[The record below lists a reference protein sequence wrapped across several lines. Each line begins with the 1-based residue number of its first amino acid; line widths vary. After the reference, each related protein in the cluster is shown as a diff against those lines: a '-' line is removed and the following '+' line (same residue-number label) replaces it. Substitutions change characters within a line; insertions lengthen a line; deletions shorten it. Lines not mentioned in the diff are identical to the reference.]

1 MTLVG
6 SSQRLANRERTSN
19 GPLGVVLVRDRC
31 AEDGHDGVAG
41 ELLDRAVP
49 LLELLSDERVIRREH
64 GAHVLDVHPLGA
76 TRETDQVGEQRRD
89 DLALLAWRGEGDEP
103 RSTAGAKARVGG
115 VSMVTAAANLH
126 GSTLIH
132 GRVRFPRRAFSD
144 VDVVSRTPYGRS
156 CEPATRKEKAMAMEQ
171 EGATDDE
178 FGYSLLVPKNDERLT
193 YEDPFS
199 VFLVQV
205 KSDSETG
212 RLLHTD
218 PLTVLRERAS
228 EMGLDDQ
235 DVRLQVFRVNAER
248 PANPVRKS
256 AVWIVYPG
264 STTAVGVEYKY
275 EESET
280 REKAG

>member
-1 MTLVG
+1 
-6 SSQRLANRERTSN
+6 
-19 GPLGVVLVRDRC
+19 
-31 AEDGHDGVAG
+31 
-41 ELLDRAVP
+41 
-49 LLELLSDERVIRREH
+49 
-64 GAHVLDVHPLGA
+64 
-76 TRETDQVGEQRRD
+76 
-89 DLALLAWRGEGDEP
+89 
-103 RSTAGAKARVGG
+103 
-115 VSMVTAAANLH
+115 
-126 GSTLIH
+126 
-132 GRVRFPRRAFSD
+132 
-144 VDVVSRTPYGRS
+144 
-156 CEPATRKEKAMAMEQ
+156 MAMEQ

>member
-1 MTLVG
+1 
-6 SSQRLANRERTSN
+6 
-19 GPLGVVLVRDRC
+19 
-31 AEDGHDGVAG
+31 
-41 ELLDRAVP
+41 
-49 LLELLSDERVIRREH
+49 
-64 GAHVLDVHPLGA
+64 
-76 TRETDQVGEQRRD
+76 
-89 DLALLAWRGEGDEP
+89 
-103 RSTAGAKARVGG
+103 
-115 VSMVTAAANLH
+115 
-126 GSTLIH
+126 
-132 GRVRFPRRAFSD
+132 
-144 VDVVSRTPYGRS
+144 
-156 CEPATRKEKAMAMEQ
+156 MAMEQ
-171 EGATDDE
+171 EGATEDDE
-178 FGYSLLVPKNDERLT
+178 FGWARLT
-193 YEDPFS
+193 PETDEQLRYEDRFS

-228 EMGLDDQ
+228 EMGLADP
-235 DVRLQVFRVNAER
+235 DVRLQVLRVNAER